1 MDPHSTAATLT
12 RLRPTEATVPSGG
25 HPGGSVCPVG
35 SVKPKGY
42 VFARAPMLV
51 YWETTLACGLACTH
65 CRATA
70 MPNPGPDELSTEEGI
85 ALLEQI
91 TGFGQPFPHIV
102 FTGGDPLRRPDLQT
116 LMDAA
121 TARGIGFSLAPA
133 ATPEL
138 TPERLASLKAT
149 GIQAI
154 SLSIDGSD
162 AQRHDT
168 FRGVAGTFDYTVRAA
183 GWARDLDLPVQVNT
197 LVTAETLSDLPA
209 VYELMLGL
217 GIMRWSLFY
226 LITVGRG
233 SGLTEVSPG
242 DSERLNHWLYE
253 LSKQSPFAIKT
264 TEATHYRR
272 VAIQE
277 MTLAGMDDEAIAAT
291 SVGRGFGVR
300 DGNGIMFISH
310 DGSVNPSGFL
320 PVNTGNVRTDDVVTL
335 YREHPVFVSLRD
347 VSMYR
352 GPCGRCE
359 YAFTC
364 GGSRARAFAR
374 TGNFLESDP
383 LCPFIPPVSGGAMS
397 NPTTALRL
405 ISNRQGR

>member
-1 MDPHSTAATLT
+1 
-12 RLRPTEATVPSGG
+12 
-25 HPGGSVCPVG
+25 
-35 SVKPKGY
+35 
-42 VFARAPMLV
+42 MLV

-70 MPNPGPDELSTEEGI
+70 MPDPGPNELTTKEGL
-85 ALLEQI
+85 ALLDQI
-91 TGFGQPFPHIV
+91 TGFGQPYPHIV
-102 FTGGDPLRRPDLQT
+102 FTGGDPLRRADLQT
-116 LMDAA
+116 LMDGAN
-121 TARGIGFSLAPA
+121 ARGIGFSLAPA

-138 TPERLASLKAT
+138 TPERLASLQAT

-168 FRGVAGTFDYTVRAA
+168 FRGVPGTFDYTVRAA
-183 GWARDLDLPVQVNT
+183 GWARELNLPVQVNT
-197 LVTAETLSDLPA
+197 LVTAETLPDLPA

-233 SGLTEVSPG
+233 SSMSEVSPG

-253 LSKQSPFAIKT
+253 LSKTSPFAIKT

-272 VAIQE
+272 VAIRE
-277 MTLAGMDDEAIAAT
+277 MTLAGMSDEAIAT
-291 SVGRGFGVR
+291 TPVGRGFGVR
-300 DGNGIMFISH
+300 DGNGIMFIAH

-320 PVNTGNVRTDDVVTL
+320 PVDTGNVRTDNVVSL

-347 VSMYR
+347 VSKYKGR
-352 GPCGRCE
+352 CGRCE
-359 YAFTC
+359 FVLTC
-364 GGSRARAFAR
+364 GGSRARAFAQ
-374 TGNFLESDP
+374 TGDFLESDP
-383 LCPFIPPVSGGAMS
+383 LCPYVPHVNGA
-397 NPTTALRL
+397 T
-405 ISNRQGR
+405 

>member
-1 MDPHSTAATLT
+1 MDHLSDTPTIRHGGHTA
-12 RLRPTEATVPSGG
+12 ATVPSSG
-25 HPGGSVCPVG
+25 HPGGHPAPVG
-35 SVKPKGY
+35 SVKAQGY
-42 VFARAPMLV
+42 VYSRAPMLV

-70 MPNPGPDELSTEEGI
+70 MPDPGPNELSTQEGI
-85 ALLEQI
+85 ALLDRI
-91 TGFGQPFPHIV
+91 TGFGQPYPHIV
-102 FTGGDPLRRPDLQT
+102 FTGGDPLRRADLQT
-116 LMDAA
+116 LIEAA
-121 TARGIGFSLAPA
+121 TARGIGSSLAPA

-138 TPERLASLKAT
+138 TPERLATLKAS

-168 FRGVAGTFDYTVRAA
+168 FRGVQGTFDYTVRAA
-183 GWARDLDLPVQVNT
+183 GWAKDLDLPVQVNT
-197 LVTAETLSDLPA
+197 LVTAETLPDLPA

-233 SGLTEVSPG
+233 SGMTEVSPS
-242 DSERLNHWLYE
+242 DSERLNHWLFK
-253 LSKQSPFAIKT
+253 LSKQAPFAIKT

-272 VAIQE
+272 VAIRQME
-277 MTLAGMDDEAIAAT
+277 QDGMDDEAIAAT
-291 SVGRGFGVR
+291 SVGRGFGIR

-320 PVNTGNVRTDDVVTL
+320 PIHTGNVRTDDIVTL

-347 VSMYR
+347 VTAYKGR
-352 GPCGRCE
+352 CGRCP
-359 YAFTC
+359 YVVTC

-374 TGNFLESDP
+374 TGDFLETDP
-383 LCPFIPPVSGGAMS
+383 LCPFEPPVDGA
-397 NPTTALRL
+397 P
-405 ISNRQGR
+405 

>member
-1 MDPHSTAATLT
+1 MNHHPDAPTLT
-12 RLRPTEATVPSGG
+12 LDGPAPATVPSVGHPGG
-25 HPGGSVCPVG
+25 HPGGAVTPVG
-35 SVKPKGY
+35 SVKPEGY
-42 VFARAPMLV
+42 VFSRAPMLV

-70 MPNPGPDELSTEEGI
+70 MPDPGPNELSTKEGL
-85 ALLEQI
+85 ALLDQI
-91 TGFGQPFPHIV
+91 TGFGQPYPHIV
-102 FTGGDPLRRPDLQT
+102 FTGGDPLRRADLQT
-116 LMDAA
+116 LMDGAN
-121 TARGIGFSLAPA
+121 ARGIGFSLAPA

-138 TPERLASLKAT
+138 TPERLASLQAT

-168 FRGVAGTFDYTVRAA
+168 FRGVPGTFDYTVRAA
-183 GWARDLDLPVQVNT
+183 GWARDLNLPVQVNT
-197 LVTAETLSDLPA
+197 LVTAETLPDLPA

-233 SGLTEVSPG
+233 SSMSEVSPG

-253 LSKQSPFAIKT
+253 LSKTSPFAIKT

-272 VAIQE
+272 VAIRE
-277 MTLAGMDDEAIAAT
+277 MTLEGLSDEAIAAT
-291 SVGRGFGVR
+291 PVGRGFGVR
-300 DGNGIMFISH
+300 DGNGIMFIAH

-320 PVNTGNVRTDDVVTL
+320 PVDTGNVRTDNVVTL

-347 VSMYR
+347 VSMYKGR
-352 GPCGRCE
+352 CGRCE
-359 YAFTC
+359 FVLTC
-364 GGSRARAFAR
+364 GGSRARAFAQ
-374 TGNFLESDP
+374 TGDFLESDP
-383 LCPFIPPVSGGAMS
+383 LCPYVPHANGA
-397 NPTTALRL
+397 
-405 ISNRQGR
+405 I

>member
-1 MDPHSTAATLT
+1 MNHRPDAPTLT
-12 RLRPTEATVPSGG
+12 LDGPARAAGHPGG
-25 HPGGSVCPVG
+25 HPGGAVSPVG
-35 SVKPKGY
+35 SVKPEGY
-42 VFARAPMLV
+42 VFSRAPMLV

-70 MPNPGPDELSTEEGI
+70 MPDPGPNELSTKEGL
-85 ALLEQI
+85 ALLDQI
-91 TGFGQPFPHIV
+91 TGFGQPYPHIV
-102 FTGGDPLRRPDLQT
+102 FTGGDPLRRADLQT
-116 LMDAA
+116 LMDGAN
-121 TARGIGFSLAPA
+121 ARGIGFSLAPA

-138 TPERLASLKAT
+138 TPERLASLQAT

-168 FRGVAGTFDYTVRAA
+168 FRGVPGTFDYTVRAA
-183 GWARDLDLPVQVNT
+183 GWARDLNLPVQVNT
-197 LVTAETLSDLPA
+197 LVTAETLPDLPA

-233 SGLTEVSPG
+233 SSMSEVSPG

-253 LSKQSPFAIKT
+253 LSKTSPFAIKT

-272 VAIQE
+272 VAIRE
-277 MTLAGMDDEAIAAT
+277 MTLEGLSDEAIAAT
-291 SVGRGFGVR
+291 PVGRGFGVR
-300 DGNGIMFISH
+300 DGNGIMFIAH

-320 PVNTGNVRTDDVVTL
+320 PVDTGNVRTDNVVTL

-347 VSMYR
+347 VSMYKGR
-352 GPCGRCE
+352 CGRCE
-359 YAFTC
+359 FVLTC
-364 GGSRARAFAR
+364 GGSRARAFAQ
-374 TGNFLESDP
+374 TGDFLESDP
-383 LCPFIPPVSGGAMS
+383 LCPYVPHANGA
-397 NPTTALRL
+397 
-405 ISNRQGR
+405 I

>member
-1 MDPHSTAATLT
+1 MTA
-12 RLRPTEATVPSGG
+12 PTAGTVPPVG
-25 HPGGSVCPVG
+25 HPGGAPSPVG
-35 SVKPKGY
+35 SVKPQGY
-42 VFARAPMLV
+42 VFSRAPMLV
-51 YWETTLACGLACTH
+51 YWETTLACGLACQH

-70 MPNPGPDELSTEEGI
+70 MPNPGPNELSTKEGL
-85 ALLEQI
+85 ALLDQI
-91 TGFGQPFPHIV
+91 TGFGQPYPHIV
-102 FTGGDPLRRPDLQT
+102 FTGGDPLLRPDLKT
-116 LMDAA
+116 LIEAA
-121 TARGIGFSLAPA
+121 TARGIGASLAPA

-138 TPERLASLKAT
+138 TPERLSSLKAS

-154 SLSIDGSD
+154 SLSIDGSN
-162 AQRHDT
+162 AQLHDT
-168 FRGVAGTFDYTVRAA
+168 FRGVRGTFDYTVRAA

-197 LVTAETLSDLPA
+197 LVTAETLPDLPA

-233 SGLTEVSPG
+233 SGMTEVSPG
-242 DSERLNHWLYE
+242 DSERLNHWLYD
-253 LSKQSPFAIKT
+253 LSKEAPFAIKT

-272 VAIQE
+272 VAIRE
-277 MTLAGMDDEAIAAT
+277 MTHEGMDDEAIAAT

-320 PVNTGNVRTDDVVTL
+320 PVHTGNVRTDDVVTL

-347 VSMYR
+347 VSTYKGR
-352 GPCGRCE
+352 CGRCE
-359 YAFTC
+359 YVLTC

-374 TGNFLESDP
+374 TGDFLESDP
-383 LCPFIPPVSGGAMS
+383 LCPFVPHESGA
-397 NPTTALRL
+397 A
-405 ISNRQGR
+405 

>member
-1 MDPHSTAATLT
+1 
-12 RLRPTEATVPSGG
+12 
-25 HPGGSVCPVG
+25 
-35 SVKPKGY
+35 
-42 VFARAPMLV
+42 MLV

-70 MPNPGPDELSTEEGI
+70 MPNPGPNELSAEEGI

-91 TGFGQPFPHIV
+91 TGFGQPYPHIV
-102 FTGGDPLRRPDLQT
+102 FTGGDPLRRPDLKT

-233 SGLTEVSPG
+233 SGMTEVSPG

-264 TEATHYRR
+264 LEATHYRR
-272 VAIQE
+272 IAIRD
-277 MTLAGMDDEAIAAT
+277 MTSAGMDDEAIAAT
-291 SVGRGFGVR
+291 TVGRGFGVR

-352 GPCGRCE
+352 GRCGRCE
-359 YAFTC
+359 YALTC

-383 LCPFIPPVSGGAMS
+383 LCPFVPPVSGWAMS
-397 NPTTALRL
+397 NPATALRL